1 MAEFDERY
9 LNVSKHGVLNVPMTL
24 WVGMLFLARHW
35 ILLIATLA
43 SRRSAETI
51 QFAANSLS
59 WLPLMLELPVLILIF
74 AGFSRHPTAGPFLR
88 QVWRFGRHILCLT
101 AAVNIVW
108 VGWLLWQSEVWR
120 RWPELFLASC
130 ALLDVA
136 IILGVYRSD
145 YIKQIFAEFPE
156 PLPVKN
162 PAS

>member
-43 SRRSAETI
+43 SRRSTETI

-74 AGFSRHPTAGPFLR
+74 AGFSRHPTAGAFLR

-145 YIKQIFAEFPE
+145 YIKAIFAEFPE

>member
-51 QFAANSLS
+51 QFAADSLS

-88 QVWRFGRHILCLT
+88 QVWRFGQHILCLT

-136 IILGVYRSD
+136 IILGVYRSY

>member
-1 MAEFDERY
+1 MAEIDERY
-9 LNVSKHGVLNVPMTL
+9 LNLSKHGVLNVPMTL
-24 WVGMLFLARHW
+24 WAGMLFLSRHW

-51 QFAANSLS
+51 QFAAGGLS
-59 WLPLMLELPVLILIF
+59 WLPLVLELPVLLLIF
-74 AGFSRHPTAGPFLR
+74 AGFSRHPTAGTFLR

-101 AAVNIVW
+101 AAVNIGW
-108 VGWLLWQSEVWR
+108 VSLLLWQSDEWR

-130 ALLDVA
+130 ALLDIA

-156 PLPVKN
+156 PVAVDTPT
-162 PAS
+162 P

>member
-1 MAEFDERY
+1 MAEIDERY
-9 LNVSKHGVLNVPMTL
+9 LNLSKHGVLNVPMTL
-24 WVGMLFLARHW
+24 WAGMLFLSRHW

-51 QFAANSLS
+51 QFAAGGLS
-59 WLPLMLELPVLILIF
+59 WLPLVLELPALLLIF
-74 AGFSRHPTAGPFLR
+74 AGFSRHPTAGTFLR

-101 AAVNIVW
+101 AAVNIGW
-108 VGWLLWQSEVWR
+108 VSLLLWQSDEWR

-130 ALLDVA
+130 ALLDIA

-156 PLPVKN
+156 PVAVDTPT
-162 PAS
+162 P